1 MEYIPMTTEQF
12 IMEES
17 PDEQYYFYRPAVPLQ
32 IFHSM
37 VEPDEDSENCCIEVS
52 VRYDLQ
58 QMLPIINRYLE
69 WLASCEAEVTAY
81 FQERLGEEV
90 PEGWFDTIEV
100 FSVFMVFDDL
110 DDYGATIE
118 FAESILCDHTIEFD
132 LEEYEIVDDRL
143 NG

>member
-1 MEYIPMTTEQF
+1 MEYFPMTIEQF

-58 QMLPIINRYLE
+58 QMLPVINRYLE
-69 WLASCEAEVTAY
+69 WLASCEEEVTSY

-90 PEGWFDTIEV
+90 PENQKAV
-100 FSVFMVFDDL
+100 LKYSPKSVYPQQYSCTL
-110 DDYGATIE
+110 
-118 FAESILCDHTIEFD
+118 S
-132 LEEYEIVDDRL
+132 LEARQQLGMQKAVPVAFYPVCAAVDK
-143 NG
+143 